1 MKATFALLAN
11 PQVYNYVRKL
21 AWEIH
26 QTYHTGFGICRLP
39 PHISLKQPF
48 EISDLMALETCM
60 GELAASISPFDV
72 NLTELQLIPSDI
84 DGVDTAI
91 LWIDIQETNY
101 LRQLH
106 DRINQELEQRFNNTQ
121 AYADGASYH
130 FHMSV
135 AIGGQPIE
143 VYKKVYDEIPDR
155 VVNLKFTA
163 HELAMFVYDEPIDL
177 EGNYMTYKILS
188 LGKLSRLSV

>member
-1 MKATFALLAN
+1 MKAAFAVLAN
-11 PQVYNYVRKL
+11 VEVYNYVRKL

-26 QTYHTGFGICRLP
+26 QKYQTDTSICRLP

-48 EISDLMALETCM
+48 VVSDFIALENYM
-60 GELAASISPFDV
+60 SELAGSISPFNV
-72 NLTELQLIPSDI
+72 NLTELQLIPIDI

-135 AIGGQPIE
+135 SIGGQPIA
-143 VYKKVYDEIPDR
+143 VYRRLLDEIPERR
-155 VVNLKFTA
+155 VDLEYTVK
-163 HELAMFVYDEPIDL
+163 ELAMFVYDEPIAL
-177 EGNYMTYKILS
+177 NSNYMTYKILPI
-188 LGKLSRLSV
+188 GKFGR

>member
-1 MKATFALLAN
+1 VSW
-11 PQVYNYVRKL
+11 QV
-21 AWEIH
+21 
-26 QTYHTGFGICRLP
+26 
-39 PHISLKQPF
+39 
-48 EISDLMALETCM
+48 
-60 GELAASISPFDV
+60 
-72 NLTELQLIPSDI
+72 LTELQLIPIDI

-143 VYKKVYDEIPDR
+143 VYRRLFDEISDR
-155 VVNLKFTA
+155 MVNLKYTV
-163 HELAMFVYDEPIDL
+163 HELAMFVYDEPIAL
-177 EGNYMTYKILS
+177 YSNYMTYKILP
-188 LGKLSRLSV
+188 LGTSSR

>member
-1 MKATFALLAN
+1 MKAAFALLAN
-11 PQVYNYVRKL
+11 IEVYNYVRKL

-26 QTYHTGFGICRLP
+26 QKYQTDISICRLP

-48 EISDLMALETCM
+48 EVSDFIALENYM
-60 GELAASISPFDV
+60 SELAGSISPFDV
-72 NLTELQLIPSDI
+72 NLTELQLIPIDI

-143 VYKKVYDEIPDR
+143 VYQKVYDEIPDR
-155 VVNLKFTA
+155 VVNLKYTA
-163 HELAMFVYDEPIDL
+163 HELSMFVYDEPIDL
-177 EGNYMTYKILS
+177 DGNYMTYKILP
-188 LGKLSRLSV
+188 LGTSSR